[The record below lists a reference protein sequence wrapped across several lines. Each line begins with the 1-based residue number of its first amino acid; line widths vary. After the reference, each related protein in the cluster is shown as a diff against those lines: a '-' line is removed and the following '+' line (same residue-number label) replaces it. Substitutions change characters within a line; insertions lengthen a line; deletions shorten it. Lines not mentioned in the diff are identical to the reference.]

1 MKAAQTAGEVGMS
14 GVFSAIG
21 SFWTY
26 LTYLFD
32 PFCGP
37 VGIFSLFGNGTLL
50 ACGDGWGDEIAFGVK
65 VTISV
70 ALATLPV
77 GLLLGFLIALAAQSQ
92 EKSLRLAV
100 GIYTTIF
107 RGLPELLTLF
117 IVYYGMQILLQ
128 TIGGYLGFTGPIEI
142 NAFVA
147 GMIALSVVFSSY
159 SSEVLLSA
167 FRAIPKGQYEAG
179 DALGLSRS
187 RTMVLIIIP
196 QLVRIALPGMT
207 NLWVILLK
215 DTSYVS
221 IIGLADIVRQTGIAA
236 RVTKDAFLF
245 YGIAC
250 LLYLIL
256 ALISSIGIGYI
267 DRWARR
273 SEVQR

>member
-1 MKAAQTAGEVGMS
+1 MS
-14 GVFSAIG
+14 GAFSAVG
-21 SFWTY
+21 SFWAY
-26 LTYLFD
+26 LTHLLD

-37 VGIFSLFGNGTLL
+37 VGIFSLFGNGTLV
-50 ACGDGWGDEIAFGVK
+50 ACGDTGWGDEIAFGVK

-77 GLLLGFLIALAAQSQ
+77 GLTIGFMIALAAQSR
-92 EKSLRLAV
+92 EKSLRLAA

-117 IVYYGMQILLQ
+117 IVYYGIQMLLQ
-128 TIGGYLGFTGPIEI
+128 SAGSYVGITGPIEI
-142 NAFVA
+142 NAFFS

-159 SSEVLLSA
+159 AAEVLLSA

-179 DALGLSRS
+179 DALGLSRTQ
-187 RTMVLIIIP
+187 TMVLIVLP
-196 QLVRIALPGMT
+196 QLVRIALPGLT
-207 NLWVILLK
+207 NLWMILLK

-221 IIGLADIVRQTGIAA
+221 IIGLSDILRQTGIAA
-236 RVTKDAFLF
+236 RVSKEAFFF

-256 ALISSIGIGYI
+256 ALISSFGLGFI

>member
-1 MKAAQTAGEVGMS
+1 MS
-14 GVFSAIG
+14 GDFSAI
-21 SFWTY
+21 FDT
-26 LTYLFD
+26 LD

-37 VGIFSLFGNGTLL
+37 AGIFSLFGSGTLV
-50 ACGDGWGDEIAFGVK
+50 ACGDAGWGDEIAFGVK
-65 VTISV
+65 ITITL

-77 GLLLGFLIALAAQSQ
+77 GLIIGFLIALAAQS
-92 EKSLRLAV
+92 EDKLLRLAA

-117 IVYYGMQILLQ
+117 IVYYGLQILIQSVLA
-128 TIGGYLGFTGPIEI
+128 GLGYEGRVEI

-147 GMIALSVVFSSY
+147 GMLALAVVFSSY

-167 FRAIPKGQYEAG
+167 FRAIPRGQYEAG
-179 DALGLSRS
+179 DALGFHRW
-187 RTMVLIIIP
+187 RTMRLIILP
-196 QLVRIALPGMT
+196 QLIRIALPGLT
-207 NLWVILLK
+207 NLWLILLK

-236 RVTKDAFLF
+236 RVSKEAFFF

-256 ALISSIGIGYI
+256 ATLSSVGLGFLE
-267 DRWARR
+267 RWAKR
-273 SEVQR
+273 SEVTR